1 MTDSNQT
8 PALPEWPARLR
19 DMLVEYFSLDE
30 LETLCYDVGVDF
42 DELGEGAKS
51 RRVVRLIKLMV
62 DNGRLPS
69 LITHC
74 ATLRPG
80 LDWETL
86 SQQASENPALFQFSD
101 STDDHILTLLHQ
113 IAEQTLVTD
122 SAARDIESQSP
133 EAGDAP
139 YLGLQY
145 FTEADADHFFGR
157 ELLTAQ
163 VINRLHD
170 ERFLAVI
177 GASGSGK
184 SSLVRA
190 GVVPAL
196 RRGELLANN
205 ALPPANS
212 SQWTMRVMTPTAHP
226 LDALAAILTQDSESV
241 TAVIDM
247 QSALSQNN
255 RALTLA
261 AQQLLARQSSPR
273 LLLVIDQFEEIF
285 TLCRQPDERKA
296 FIDNLVTATAP
307 EDNQP
312 LTILITLRADFYAQC
327 AQDDNLRRLVSQH
340 QEYIGAMSRE
350 ELARAI
356 VQPAALG
363 NWRIQ
368 EGLVEQMLDDVGDE
382 PGALPL
388 LSHALLETWARRRGR
403 TMTLSGYRESGGVR
417 GAIAQTAETIFQQRL
432 TPEQQAIARMI
443 FVRLTEL
450 GESVPGETSPDT
462 PDTRR
467 RAAFSELITRTTD
480 ADMLNAVLDIL
491 TQSRLITTDLLP
503 PDETKVVEVSHEA
516 LIREWPTLRHWLDA
530 DRENLSHQRQLTN
543 DVNDWLK
550 LDCDAGA
557 LYRGVR
563 LQQMQ
568 TWAQSF
574 SEPLSSEEQA
584 FLEASQ
590 ATAQAEA
597 EREAR
602 LARSQ
607 RNQRI
612 MLGVVGVLILAFVAG
627 AVYIFANPGVM
638 ASQLAPPTACV
649 PQTMTGDLSI
659 AIAEFAVLDETGNL
673 DLDSNA
679 GQVLASRVQTKLQST
694 FADDTS
700 IEVWADGEALQQTF
714 CTTIGVVGD
723 DLAGVAAPESLAE
736 QLGADVIIYGTLRP
750 VNDQGELQL
759 KFYLAPH
766 LGVDFSTMVGSYTF
780 EKRVPVFD
788 IANPGSEVDVILGA
802 QAEALARTARG
813 FIKEMLGLQ
822 EEALV
827 DFEQAAAAVPD
838 SSFTHFFVGQE
849 NLFLAEATEGD
860 EAVAYETAAEAAFM
874 RAQDNARAQIG
885 LGSLHFIRAQRLL
898 NEVVTGELTNDER
911 ITALDVVSGEA
922 DEALALFTAVI
933 AGGSQRE
940 VYGVPVDVY
949 ATYGAGITHRLL
961 GEVVF
966 EQGDAT
972 QAEQHIDEADSLLTA
987 IEPELDSVADYRLKA
1002 QVYQALGAM
1011 YEWQRFLR
1019 DLRGDAVGRNEATQQ
1034 ARVAYTQCVAV
1045 GDEFRFDTDVV
1056 NEIVQTLCR
1065 PRLEQLPAE

>member
-19 DMLVEYFSLDE
+19 DMLVEYFSLDD
-30 LETLCYDVGVDF
+30 LASLCLDVDVDF
-42 DELGEGAKS
+42 EELGEGAKS
-51 RRVVRLIKLMV
+51 RRVVRLITLMA
-62 DNGRLPS
+62 DNGRLP
-69 LITHC
+69 LLLDRCTQ
-74 ATLRPG
+74 LRSN
-80 LDWETL
+80 LDWTTVRE
-86 SQQASENPALFQFSD
+86 QAEAAPELFHLSD
-101 STDDHILTLLHQ
+101 STDDQILTLLHQ

-122 SAARDIESQSP
+122 SDAKSIESQP
-133 EAGDAP
+133 AEPGDAP

-163 VINRLHD
+163 VIKRLYD

-196 RRGELLANN
+196 RRAEPLADGSP
-205 ALPPANS
+205 LPANS
-212 SQWTMRVMTPTAHP
+212 SQWLMRLMTPTAHP
-226 LDALAAILTQDSESV
+226 LDALAAVLTQDSESV

-261 AQQLLARQSSPR
+261 AQQRLAKQNSPR

-296 FIDNLVTATAP
+296 FIDNLVTAVNP

-312 LTILITLRADFYAQC
+312 ITILITLRADFYAQC
-327 AQDDNLRRLVSQH
+327 AQDDNLRRLVSQQ

-388 LSHALLETWARRRGR
+388 LSHALLETWVRRRGR

-432 TPEQQAIARMI
+432 TPEQQPIARMI

-450 GESVPGETSPDT
+450 GESVDGET

-480 ADMLNAVLDIL
+480 PDMLNAVLDIL
-491 TQSRLITTDLLP
+491 TQSRLVTTDLLP

-516 LIREWPTLRHWLDA
+516 LIREWPTLRHWLDE
-530 DRENLSHQRQLTN
+530 DRESLIRQRQLTD

-550 LDCDAGA
+550 LDRDAGA

-568 TWAQSF
+568 TWAHSF
-574 SEPLSSEEQA
+574 PEPLSAEEQA
-584 FLEASQ
+584 FLDASQ
-590 ATAQAEA
+590 TAVQAEA

-602 LARSQ
+602 LTRSQ
-607 RNQRI
+607 RTQRI
-612 MLGVVGVLILAFVAG
+612 MLGVVALLVVLFIGGLI
-627 AVYIFANPGVM
+627 YIFANPGRT
-638 ASQLAPPTACV
+638 ANQLETMVTPTICV
-649 PQTMTGDLSI
+649 PQTMPGDFNV
-659 AIAEFAVLDETGNL
+659 AIAEFVVLDETGNI
-673 DLDSNA
+673 DTTNRS
-679 GQVLASRVQTKLQST
+679 GQQLTGRVQKHLQTT
-694 FADDTS
+694 FADEDS
-700 IEVWADGEALQQTF
+700 IAVWADGDELMTQF
-714 CTTIGVVGD
+714 CTVIGVVGD
-723 DLAGVAAPESLAE
+723 DLAGVTAPATIAE
-736 QLGADVIIYGTLRP
+736 QIKADVVIYGTLSP
-750 VNDQGELQL
+750 VNQQGALQL
-759 KFYLAPH
+759 KFYVAPQ
-766 LGVDFSTMVGSYTF
+766 LGMDVSNMVGTYTF
-780 EKRVPVFD
+780 EKPIPVFD
-788 IANPGSEVDVILGA
+788 IEDPGSEVDILLGS

-813 FIKEMLGLQ
+813 FTQETLGLQ
-822 EEALV
+822 AEALA
-827 DFEQAAAAVPD
+827 DFEQAAAAAPE

-860 EAVAYETAAEAAFM
+860 ESLAFQAAAEAAFNQ
-874 RAQDNARAQIG
+874 ASGNARAQIG
-885 LGSLHFIRAQRLL
+885 LGSLHLLRAQRQLTEIL
-898 NEVVTGELTNDER
+898 NGSLEGEDRLA
-911 ITALDVVSGEA
+911 ALDANAAEA
-922 DEALALFTAVI
+922 EQALALYTAV
-933 AGGSQRE
+933 
-940 VYGVPVDVY
+940 
-949 ATYGAGITHRLL
+949 
-961 GEVVF
+961 
-966 EQGDAT
+966 
-972 QAEQHIDEADSLLTA
+972 
-987 IEPELDSVADYRLKA
+987 
-1002 QVYQALGAM
+1002 
-1011 YEWQRFLR
+1011 
-1019 DLRGDAVGRNEATQQ
+1019 
-1034 ARVAYTQCVAV
+1034 
-1045 GDEFRFDTDVV
+1045 
-1056 NEIVQTLCR
+1056 
-1065 PRLEQLPAE
+1065 